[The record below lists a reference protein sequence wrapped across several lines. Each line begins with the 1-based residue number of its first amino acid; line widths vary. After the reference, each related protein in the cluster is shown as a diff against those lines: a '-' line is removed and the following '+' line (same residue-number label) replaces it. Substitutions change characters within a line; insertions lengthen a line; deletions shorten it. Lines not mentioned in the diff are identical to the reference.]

1 VTHRLARSLCF
12 ALFAILVLGLLSGP
26 LAGTPPTTREDPR
39 HGAPLTQPEKV
50 VFLGGGMSAE
60 NLVTFT
66 ATVAASGHPGV
77 VLLDSSKLTPYTKAF
92 LKGFEPQRI
101 YPVGAYPEGKA
112 ALEKRFD
119 VKAMPPMT
127 WKTGQP
133 RTLWRELFPKAKR
146 VVICSAQPRGLLL
159 QAACL
164 AGILQ
169 APLYVTHGKVGETEE
184 LKKLVTDWG
193 TDELYAAG
201 RIGRLGQHLHG
212 IRVIRLADEE
222 AVAALY
228 LRHQFRHGPIR
239 TLVVANPADNKDELG
254 NMASLAPWIA
264 LQKRAALL
272 LTSPAGDNAEE
283 VVKKAL
289 RDSRLH
295 DADVLLL
302 VAGLKA
308 VPMCK
313 RRNPI
318 PADKDPEIEME
329 PFTPTGAAPFTFATG
344 RLFHDD
350 IAVVPLL
357 FARERL
363 LADNR
368 KPRKALVA
376 SNAGGGLPLL
386 ETFSRNTIQEF
397 KNAGYQTRALLGK
410 DVTKDDV
417 RRLMQEHDIFLWEGH
432 CNTLIRDYAM
442 PEWDEPMPPALVF
455 LQSCL
460 ALQDWKAQPL
470 LQRGAVGVIGTSTR
484 MYSAS
489 GGACSLAF
497 FNALLYE
504 DASLGDALRQS
515 KNFLLAYSILKEK
528 RLGKDAR
535 RTGANVRAAWA
546 FTLWGDPT
554 VKLPRPKSPDKPLPA
569 VQHVLQGRN
578 IVLELPPATHEKVKS
593 GKYEAQIWP
602 NGRFAGLLL
611 KVKEAEGEPLVPL
624 VFAEVHLPHA
634 PANQTL
640 KLHTRLPSSRWVF
653 TWDARRR
660 VGYVVATP
668 RPSDKDELR
677 FRVEWQ
683 SKEQVM
689 HGE

>member
-1 VTHRLARSLCF
+1 VTHRLARTLSFSTF
-12 ALFAILVLGLLSGP
+12 AVLVFGLMSGP
-26 LAGTPPTTREDPR
+26 LTGTPPADDTRRP
-39 HGAPLTQPEKV
+39 APVTRPEKV
-50 VFLGGGMSAE
+50 VFYGSDMSAE

-66 ATVAASGHPGV
+66 ATIAASGHPGV
-77 VLLDSSKLTPYTKAF
+77 VLLDSAKTMPYTKAF
-92 LKGFEPQRI
+92 LKAFQPQRV
-101 YPVGAYPEGKA
+101 YPVGAFPDGKA
-112 ALEKRFD
+112 ELEKRLATP
-119 VKAMPPMT
+119 AMPT
-127 WKTGQP
+127 LSWKTGQP

-146 VVICSAQPRGLLL
+146 VVVCPAEPRGLFL

-164 AGILQ
+164 AGIVQ
-169 APLYVTHGKVGETEE
+169 APLFVTHGKRGESEE
-184 LKKLVTDWG
+184 LNARLNEWETKEVF
-193 TDELYAAG
+193 AAG
-201 RIGRLGQHLHG
+201 EPQSLTRRLPSG
-212 IRVIRLADEE
+212 IHVIRLADEG
-222 AVAALY
+222 AVAASY
-228 LRHQFRHGPIR
+228 LRHQFKNGPIQ

-264 LQKRAALL
+264 LQRRGALL
-272 LTSPAGDNAEE
+272 LTKPAGDNVDQ

-289 RDSRLH
+289 GDPRLH

-318 PADKDPEIEME
+318 PTDKDPEIEME
-329 PFTPTGAAPFTFATG
+329 PFTPTGSAPFTFATG

-357 FARERL
+357 LARERL
-363 LADNR
+363 LAER
-368 KPRKALVA
+368 RLPRKALVA

-386 ETFSRNTIQEF
+386 ETFSRNTIHEF

-410 DVTKDDV
+410 DVTKEDV

-432 CNTLIRDYAM
+432 CNTLIRDYSM
-442 PEWDEPMPPALVF
+442 PEWDEPMRPSLVF

-497 FNALLYE
+497 FNALFYE
-504 DASLGDALRQS
+504 DASLGGALRQS

-554 VKLPRPKSPDKPLPA
+554 VKLPRPLSPDKSLPA
-569 VQHVLQGRN
+569 VQHVVQGRN
-578 IVLELPPATHEKVKS
+578 IVLQLPPATHEKVKS
-593 GKYEAQIWP
+593 GKYEGQIWP

-611 KVKEAEGEPLVPL
+611 KMKEAEGEPLVPL
-624 VFAEVHLPHA
+624 LFAEVHLPRA
-634 PANQTL
+634 PAGQTPR
-640 KLHTRLPSSRWVF
+640 LHTRLPSSRWVF

-660 VGYVVATP
+660 VGYIVATP
-668 RPSDKDELR
+668 RTSDKDELR

-683 SKEQVM
+683 SESK
-689 HGE
+689 

>member
-1 VTHRLARSLCF
+1 VTHGLARTLSFSTF
-12 ALFAILVLGLLSGP
+12 AVLVFGLLSGP
-26 LAGTPPTTREDPR
+26 STGTPPTPEDPPR
-39 HGAPLTQPEKV
+39 VAPVTKPEKV
-50 VFLGGGMSAE
+50 VFLGSDMSAE

-77 VLLDSSKLTPYTKAF
+77 VLQDSPKLTPYTKAF
-92 LKGFEPQRI
+92 LKAFQPQRV
-101 YPVGAYPEGKA
+101 YPVGAFPDGKGE
-112 ALEKRFD
+112 LEKRLG
-119 VKAMPPMT
+119 VKVMPT
-127 WKTGQP
+127 LAWKNGQP

-146 VVICSAQPRGLLL
+146 VVVCPAEPRGQFL

-164 AGILQ
+164 AGVLR
-169 APLYVTHGKVGETEE
+169 APLFVTHGKLGEAEE
-184 LKKLVTDWG
+184 LKERLVEWKT
-193 TDELYAAG
+193 EEVFAAG
-201 RIGRLGQHLHG
+201 NVGKISQKLTGV
-212 IRVIRLADEE
+212 RVIRLWDEA
-222 AVAALY
+222 AVAASY
-228 LRHQFRHGPIR
+228 LRHQLKDGPIQ
-239 TLVVANPADNKDELG
+239 TLVVANPADNSDELG
-254 NMASLAPWIA
+254 GMASLAPWIA
-264 LQKRAALL
+264 LQRRAALL
-272 LTSPAGDNAEE
+272 LTNPAGDNAEK

-289 RDSRLH
+289 ADPHLR

-318 PADKDPEIEME
+318 PTDKDPEIEME
-329 PFTPTGAAPFTFATG
+329 PFTPTGSEPFTFATG
-344 RLFHDD
+344 RVFHDE

-363 LADNR
+363 LTER
-368 KPRKALVA
+368 RTPRKALVA

-432 CNTLIRDYAM
+432 CNTLIRDYSM
-442 PEWDEPMPPALVF
+442 PEWDEPMRPSLVF

-497 FNALLYE
+497 FNALFYE
-504 DASLGDALRQS
+504 DASLGSALRQS
-515 KNFLLAYSILKEK
+515 KNFLLAYSILKDK
-528 RLGKDAR
+528 RLGKDAK

-554 VKLPRPKSPDKPLPA
+554 VKLPRPPSPDKSRPA
-569 VQHVLQGRN
+569 VQHVVQGRN
-578 IVLELPPATHEKVKS
+578 IVLQLPPATHEKVKS
-593 GKYEAQIWP
+593 GKYEAQLWP
-602 NGRFAGLLL
+602 NGRFAGLLVR
-611 KVKEAEGEPLVPL
+611 VKEAEGEPLVPL

-634 PANQTL
+634 PAGQTPSL
-640 KLHTRLPSSRWVF
+640 RTRLPSNRWVF

-668 RPSDKDELR
+668 RASDKDELR

-683 SKEQVM
+683 SENRVM
-689 HGE
+689 NDE